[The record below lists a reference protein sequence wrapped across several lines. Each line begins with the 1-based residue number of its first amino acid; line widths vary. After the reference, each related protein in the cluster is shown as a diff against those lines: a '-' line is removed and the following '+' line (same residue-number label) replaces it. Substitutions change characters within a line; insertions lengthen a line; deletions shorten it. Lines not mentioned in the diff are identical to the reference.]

1 MFAQGKT
8 YTAPPIRAPRTELT
22 LGRHL
27 MQWRMLGVGLCVRYM
42 LLVTQRHG
50 YKEPTGGY
58 VWFTI
63 LQRYHRGTIGYHCD
77 RTDIRG

>member
-50 YKEPTGGY
+50 YKELLAADMFGSLFY
-58 VWFTI
+58 
-63 LQRYHRGTIGYHCD
+63 RDTIGYHCD